1 MGRVSSGDT
10 ALPGTDQAERG
21 QAGEPGPAAAPVAA
35 TAPAA
40 ATGAPAG
47 WPGRL
52 RPAAGPA
59 AWLATALAAFACYLR
74 LASTRAVNSDG
85 ASQALQ
91 AWDMLHGN
99 PLLRGWRLSDVS
111 FYTTELPQY
120 ALIELFRGLHADVVH
135 VAAAITYTLAVLLAA
150 LLATGRATGREAVA
164 RAVVAAGIMLAPQLG
179 SGVNILVSSPDHLGT
194 SVPVLLIWL
203 ILDRARPHWPVPV
216 LAGALIAWAAVAD
229 SLVLFIGALP
239 LALVS
244 AVRVYRATVRR
255 RQPWRAQRYDLA
267 LGAAAVAGA
276 AVATAVLR
284 LIQTAGGF
292 YVSSPATQFAAD
304 GSTVLRHLVT
314 AGEGLLLLGGGD
326 FLGMRPS
333 GRSAILVLHLA
344 GVVLAGC
351 GVWLAARR
359 FLRDN
364 DRIGQLLVAGIVINL
379 AAYVLSTEA
388 GRVTQT
394 REIAAVLPLSAALA
408 GRVLAGRLRAAG
420 LVPLLAVVAAG
431 YLAGLAQEVS
441 QPGVPAQNQPLT
453 SWLAAHHLHNG
464 LSGYWQANVVTL
476 ASGGQ
481 VRVRPVAVNR
491 AGRVVPGRWEA
502 GTSWYDPRRSW
513 ASFVVL
519 YPGAAGYSGFA
530 SERAVRATFGRPARS
545 YRAGAYQILVWTRNL
560 LTDLG

>member
-1 MGRVSSGDT
+1 VNSGDT
-10 ALPGTDQAERG
+10 ALPRTAEAARG
-21 QAGEPGPAAAPVAA
+21 PVTEP
-35 TAPAA
+35 APAA
-40 ATGAPAG
+40 RPGLAGRATAG
-47 WPGRL
+47 WPRRL
-52 RPAAGPA
+52 RPAAVPA
-59 AWLATALAAFACYLR
+59 AWLAATLLAFAGYLR

-120 ALIELFRGLHADVVH
+120 ALIEVARGLHADVVH
-135 VAAAITYTLAVLLAA
+135 IAAAMTYTLAVLLAA
-150 LLATGRATGREAVA
+150 LLATGRATGRDAVL
-164 RAVVAAGIMLAPQLG
+164 RALVAAGIMLAPQLG
-179 SGVNILVSSPDHLGT
+179 SGVNILVSSPDHIGT
-194 SVPVLLIWL
+194 SVPVMLTWL
-203 ILDRARPHWPVPV
+203 ILDRARPRWPVPV

-244 AVRVYRATVRR
+244 AARVYRATVRQ

-267 LGAAAVAGA
+267 LGAAALAGA
-276 AVATAVLR
+276 AVAMLALR
-284 LIQTAGGF
+284 LIRAAGGF
-292 YVSSPATQFAAD
+292 YVSSPTTAFAAD
-304 GSTVLRHLVT
+304 GQTLLRHLGIAV
-314 AGEGLLLLGGGD
+314 EGVLLLGGGD
-326 FLGMRPS
+326 FLGMRVS
-333 GRSAILVLHLA
+333 GRSAILVLHLVGIA
-344 GVVLAGC
+344 LADWA
-351 GVWLAARR
+351 VWLAARR
-359 FLRDN
+359 FFRDG
-364 DRIGQLLVAGIVINL
+364 DRVSQLLVTGVVLNL

-431 YLAGLAQEVS
+431 YLAGLAQEIS

-476 ASGGQ
+476 ASGGR
-481 VRVRPVAVNR
+481 VRVRPVAVDR
-491 AGRVVPGRWEA
+491 AGQVVPGRWEV
-502 GTSWYDPRRSW
+502 GTAWYDPQRSR
-513 ASFVVL
+513 ADFVVL
-519 YPGAAGYSGFA
+519 YPGDAEYRGFS
-530 SERAVRATFGRPARS
+530 SERAVRATFGRPARIYRVGS
-545 YRAGAYQILVWTRNL
+545 YRIWVWQQNL
-560 LTDLG
+560 LTGLG